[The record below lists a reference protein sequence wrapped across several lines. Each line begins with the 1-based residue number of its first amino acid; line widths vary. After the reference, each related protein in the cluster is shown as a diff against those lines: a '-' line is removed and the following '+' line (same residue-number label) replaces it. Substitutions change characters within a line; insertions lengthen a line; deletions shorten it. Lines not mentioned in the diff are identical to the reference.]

1 MSKENIVRD
10 KEKFKEIMKSLDGSI
25 KSAFIRV
32 STREKAG
39 ILDADLINM
48 SISDAPITV
57 VVRDDGNINIF
68 DSGESNFVI
77 EMTDFDYADVENMSQ
92 ESTFGFLRTPCNAI
106 TIWLRSNRFIVF
118 YYWTEEKEN
127 K

>member
-1 MSKENIVRD
+1 MSKENIIHD
-10 KEKFKEIMKSLDGSI
+10 KEKFKEIVKKLNGSI

-48 SISDAPITV
+48 NIPNAPIEIA
-57 VVRDDGNINIF
+57 VRDDGNINIF

-77 EMTDFDYADVENMSQ
+77 EMDTFDCADIENMDK
-92 ESTFGFLRTPCNAI
+92 ESTFGFFRTPCKAI
-106 TIWLRSNRFIVF
+106 IIWLKNNKFIAF
-118 YYWTEEKEN
+118 YYWN
-127 K
+127 

>member
-10 KEKFKEIMKSLDGSI
+10 KEKFKEIMKNLDNSI

-32 STREKAG
+32 STREKEG

-48 SISDAPITV
+48 TLSDAPISIA
-57 VVRDDGNINIF
+57 VRDDGNINVF

-77 EMTDFDYADVENMSQ
+77 EMTDFDYADIQDMEK
-92 ESTFGFLRTPCNAI
+92 ESTFGFLRTPCKAI
-106 TIWLRSNRFIVF
+106 SIWLKNTKFIVI